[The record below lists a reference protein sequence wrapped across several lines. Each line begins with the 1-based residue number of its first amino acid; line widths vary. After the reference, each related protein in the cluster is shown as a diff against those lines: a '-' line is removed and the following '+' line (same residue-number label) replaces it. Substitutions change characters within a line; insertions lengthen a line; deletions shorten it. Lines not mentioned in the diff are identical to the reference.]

1 MDTVSSLDQERQQRP
16 RDRGAQSGRRHF
28 GAGGHCSS
36 VERVAPQSTQQLR
49 PPGPPPGA
57 GSRRAQTRRVRHARW
72 RALRLLLSYRIY
84 ITGLSYRIYITG
96 LSLCSCLPKVES
108 RTPLCR
114 AGYGRSDPAGGLRLA
129 RGAQHAQFDV
139 ADRLGFHTR
148 AHLTGAEARPR
159 ETGAAPGGAC
169 IQPYR
174 SARSLSQ
181 IRTQNR
187 SRRLSACD
195 AAQPSAGCHG
205 RDVARRN
212 RGGTRESCNA
222 Q

>member
-114 AGYGRSDPAGGLRLA
+114 AGYGRSPGPAGGLRLA

-181 IRTQNR
+181 I
-187 SRRLSACD
+187 
-195 AAQPSAGCHG
+195 
-205 RDVARRN
+205 
-212 RGGTRESCNA
+212 
-222 Q
+222 

>member
-1 MDTVSSLDQERQQRP
+1 MTNNRVTKRGSRDRETEELRAAEGTLGPGGIAVVWSEWRP
-16 RDRGAQSGRRHF
+16 RAPSSYAHQDRPRGLA
-28 GAGGHCSS
+28 AA
-36 VERVAPQSTQQLR
+36 ER
-49 PPGPPPGA
+49 
-57 GSRRAQTRRVRHARW
+57 RRAASGMRGGGPLKT
-72 RALRLLLSYRIY
+72 
-84 ITGLSYRIYITG
+84 
-96 LSLCSCLPKVES
+96 
-108 RTPLCR
+108 TPLVSYIYNRPLVSYIYNRPVTVFVFTKGRKSNAALPCR
-114 AGYGRSDPAGGLRLA
+114 LWAVRPGSGGLRLA

-174 SARSLSQ
+174 SARSFVTD
-181 IRTQNR
+181 RNTEPFETPVT
-187 SRRLSACD
+187 
-195 AAQPSAGCHG
+195 AQPSAGCHG